1 MDFIGRVACGSF
13 VVSAFTGDYDA
24 DKLEGSRVVRFFDFI
39 FNSIPKPFG
48 KPFAW
53 PERAARF
60 LNGSGFVRLLTNALD
75 TPVNPASSTDKPSVL
90 TVLGWFFN
98 AIPVW
103 GMLAVV
109 AAAPILG
116 NSMPLAMALAA
127 VFLLTWLSR
136 RVPLDLTALFVLLF
150 IVVQIFFGITS
161 FHFASSIQIAMLTA
175 VLMLSFFIVNACV
188 VNRRQLDMFFF
199 VFIAAAMVTGFI
211 GIYQLVMKIVD
222 MTWVDVDL
230 FGAIQLRTFASFAN
244 PNVFGTYLL
253 LTVPLSAVMIIY
265 AKNVL
270 LKLAALGVTGLLLYN
285 LVMTYSRGCYLAL
298 AVAALFF
305 ILLIGK
311 RIMVFVMAGLLTLPV
326 TLPLMIPF
334 IPQNVLNRIL
344 SITNLSDSS
353 TSYRLSIWQAT
364 LRILQDFWA
373 VGLGQGIE
381 AYTKVYPYYGFNAV
395 VAPHSHNLFLQIFVE
410 TGILGL
416 LVFLGLLA
424 AFFRTMASYLRK
436 ERDWRRKAVAMA
448 MMSGVVGF
456 LFQGIFDYVFYN
468 NRVLLIFYIY
478 LALGTVFARIGSKE
492 AEIAAKKEGE
502 RFVSGYE
509 S

>member
-1 MDFIGRVACGSF
+1 
-13 VVSAFTGDYDA
+13 
-24 DKLEGSRVVRFFDFI
+24 
-39 FNSIPKPFG
+39 
-48 KPFAW
+48 
-53 PERAARF
+53 
-60 LNGSGFVRLLTNALD
+60 
-75 TPVNPASSTDKPSVL
+75 
-90 TVLGWFFN
+90 
-98 AIPVW
+98 
-103 GMLAVV
+103 
-109 AAAPILG
+109 
-116 NSMPLAMALAA
+116 
-127 VFLLTWLSR
+127 
-136 RVPLDLTALFVLLF
+136 
-150 IVVQIFFGITS
+150 
-161 FHFASSIQIAMLTA
+161 
-175 VLMLSFFIVNACV
+175 MLSFFIINACV

-199 VFIAAAMVTGFI
+199 VFIAVAMVTGFI

-265 AKNVL
+265 AKSIF

-381 AYTKVYPYYGFNAV
+381 AYNKLYPYYGFNAV

-436 ERDWRRKAVAMA
+436 ERDWRKKAVAMA

-468 NRVLLIFYIY
+468 NRVMLIFYIY
-478 LALGTVFARIGSKE
+478 LALGTVLARIGSKE
-492 AEIAAKKEGE
+492 AEIVAKKEGE